1 MKKLIIALALTVF
14 GTAIFAASY
23 SYKDNTY
30 QKLAEEY
37 TRKAEAALDAGR
49 YELAAEYA
57 DKAEENSA
65 LSEAYI
71 RKMLQRNDAE
81 LCMTQANNRIA
92 YVESIRGAE
101 NFPIAYNAAKAL
113 MMQAQQSFE
122 EENYE
127 LAAQTAKLAVEALAE
142 VREITP
148 LPKFYVVRPW
158 AQTKDCFWN
167 ISARPYVYNNP
178 WLWENL
184 YEANKK
190 ALPKPSNPNLIMP
203 GMKMEIP
210 SIAGEYRD
218 GVYSPD
224 TDYEPFTNGR

>member
-1 MKKLIIALALTVF
+1 MKKLIIALTLTVF
-14 GTAIFAASY
+14 GTGLFAASY

-37 TRKAEAALDAGR
+37 TQKAMVAMDAGR
-49 YELAAEYA
+49 YDLATEYA
-57 DKAEENSA
+57 IKAEENSA

-71 RKMLQRNDAE
+71 KMMLERNDAE
-81 LCMTQANNRIA
+81 ICMEQANQRIA

-113 MMQAQQSFE
+113 MLQAQQSFD
-122 EENYE
+122 EENYQ
-127 LAAQTAKLAVEALAE
+127 LASETAKLVIEALAE

-148 LPKFYVVRPW
+148 LPKYYVVRPW

-184 YEANKK
+184 YEANKQS
-190 ALPKPSNPNLIMP
+190 LPRPNNPNLILP

-218 GVYSPD
+218 GMYSPD